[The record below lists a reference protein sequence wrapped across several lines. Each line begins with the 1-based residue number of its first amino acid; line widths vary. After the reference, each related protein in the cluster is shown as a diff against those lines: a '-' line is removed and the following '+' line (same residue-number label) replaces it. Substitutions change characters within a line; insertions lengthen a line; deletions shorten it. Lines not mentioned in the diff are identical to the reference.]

1 MEAKLHYLNRT
12 MRHEFIHAIQSVIGT
27 RINDGGIGGL
37 LYNSPKDL
45 GNFLNP
51 KIANSKEVDKYLTLK
66 EAEKPYEIYP
76 YIYSAVD
83 SFIYWRPVFSNVSDV
98 DFINVWTNH
107 LCELGFLN
115 KLNEI
120 ERSRYNHLRP
130 LIVMFWVF
138 VKNMPDKW
146 KNKAYKKFY
155 TAVDA

>member
-76 YIYSAVD
+76 YIYSSVD
-83 SFIYWRPVFSNVSDV
+83 SFAHWKPVFRNISIEE
-98 DFINVWTNH
+98 FISVWISES
-107 LCELGFLN
+107 CESSFLS
-115 KLNEI
+115 KLDKI
-120 ERSRYNHLRP
+120 ERTRYNHLRP
-130 LIVMFWVF
+130 LMVMFWVF
-138 VKNMPDKW
+138 IKNMPDKW
-146 KNKAYKKFY
+146 KNKTYKKFY
-155 TAVDA
+155 AAVKV